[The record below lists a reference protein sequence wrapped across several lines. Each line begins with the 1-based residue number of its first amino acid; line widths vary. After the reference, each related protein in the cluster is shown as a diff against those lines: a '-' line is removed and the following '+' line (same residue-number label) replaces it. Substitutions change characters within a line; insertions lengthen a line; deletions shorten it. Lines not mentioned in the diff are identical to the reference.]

1 MTYSLRFTP
10 LAIEMLEEIR
20 DRRSRQAVL
29 SRVRKLAAE
38 PEKQGKALV
47 GDFQG
52 LRSVRAAGQRY
63 RIVYRVER
71 EAVVVVVIGVGF
83 RQEGARRDVYRRLA
97 RARKK

>member
-1 MTYSLRFTP
+1 MTFSLRFTP

-29 SRVRKLAAE
+29 SRVRKLVAE
-38 PEKQGKALV
+38 PAKQGKALT
-47 GDFQG
+47 GELQG

-71 EAVVVVVIGVGF
+71 EAVVVMVIGVGL
-83 RQEGARRDVYRRLA
+83 RQEGSRRDVYRRLVS
-97 RARKK
+97 ARKK